1 MKTPQPE
8 TNTRVTRRKRIL
20 RWSLSALAVVLIAV
34 GAFVWW
40 FFRGDAPDAVS
51 IGDAAA
57 QVQEADVQATEVVAT
72 AEASAAEATNEPAAD
87 AAATE
92 SIAGSWSVDT
102 SVGEFNYEDSTGTF
116 VGFRVDEELSGIGST
131 TAVGR
136 TPEITGTLVI
146 EGTTV
151 TAVTIEADMTAIT
164 TNESRRDDKVQS
176 ALDTAQFPTATFVL
190 TEPIELGDAA
200 ASGETV
206 SVMAT
211 GELTIHG
218 VTTSVTIPLEAQ
230 VVGDNVVVVGSLD
243 IVFADYGVSV
253 PSAPVVVSAEEA
265 GVIELQLFFSQA

>member
-1 MKTPQPE
+1 MNTPQPE

-40 FFRGDAPDAVS
+40 FFRGDAPNAVS

-72 AEASAAEATNEPAAD
+72 AEASAAEATNEPAVD

-92 SIAGSWSVDT
+92 AIAGTWSVDT
-102 SVGEFNYEDSTGTF
+102 SIGEFNYEESTGTF

-176 ALDTAQFPTATFVL
+176 ALDTAQFPIATFVL

-253 PSAPVVVSAEEA
+253 PSAPVVVSAEDE